1 MAKILE
7 CALESR
13 GSANSCQ
20 LKFSSGI
27 YYILT
32 GADRYWNRFDN
43 VAEEVAGS
51 FLRTTDKEHAYKV
64 WKEYTRN
71 YYSER

>member
-1 MAKILE
+1 MAQILE
-7 CALESR
+7 YALESR

-51 FLRTTDKEHAYKV
+51 FLRTTSKEVAYNV

-71 YYSER
+71 YYSEK